1 MVGYPTYCPA
11 GASSSHM
18 NWAPNPEA
26 SKLAAPPSYPHPPH
40 CPPSWPSPGRPF
52 QTATSST
59 PSGPAHIGPRHFC
72 PMDRNQPSLLCH
84 APFLPRMVEN
94 LRWEG
99 ALRPQKHIPPCLD
112 QEPGS
117 LLPEPQ
123 APEGSGWSPSLEPDT
138 GGTSHSFT
146 SSPGKVAGCVW
157 GHSSPVLAV
166 MSFQGP
172 FKASHPLQGLS
183 LGMDV
188 PQEPLAAGT
197 VTLPISQIKKL
208 RLGKLSH
215 QPMVTE
221 HITGAGFMEGQ
232 ALCQGWDV
240 GRGPDFVPCC
250 APPPSEVLQTL
261 LHLCAPC

>member
-1 MVGYPTYCPA
+1 MPSGWAEGWLWALFRVGHSQLSR
-11 GASSSHM
+11 AS
-18 NWAPNPEA
+18 PEA
-26 SKLAAPPSYPHPPH
+26 
-40 CPPSWPSPGRPF
+40 
-52 QTATSST
+52 T
-59 PSGPAHIGPRHFC
+59 
-72 PMDRNQPSLLCH
+72 LL
-84 APFLPRMVEN
+84 PDS
-94 LRWEG
+94 
-99 ALRPQKHIPPCLD
+99 LRPRL
-112 QEPGS
+112 
-117 LLPEPQ
+117 
-123 APEGSGWSPSLEPDT
+123 
-138 GGTSHSFT
+138 
-146 SSPGKVAGCVW
+146 GKA
-157 GHSSPVLAV
+157 
-166 MSFQGP
+166 
-172 FKASHPLQGLS
+172 LQGLS

-208 RLGKLSH
+208 RLGELSH

>member
-1 MVGYPTYCPA
+1 MPSGVSILCTERTLGFRTRLGEFSTCGWLSNLLSSGSKQQPHELGPRPRSIKASCP
-11 GASSSHM
+11 SQ
-18 NWAPNPEA
+18 
-26 SKLAAPPSYPHPPH
+26 LPPSTPLPSQLAKPRTALPDSHLIHPQ
-40 CPPSWPSPGRPF
+40 W
-52 QTATSST
+52 
-59 PSGPAHIGPRHFC
+59 PAHTGPRHFC

-172 FKASHPLQGLS
+172 FKASHPLQGLL

-208 RLGKLSH
+208 RLHELSH
-215 QPMVTE
+215 
-221 HITGAGFMEGQ
+221 
-232 ALCQGWDV
+232 
-240 GRGPDFVPCC
+240 
-250 APPPSEVLQTL
+250 
-261 LHLCAPC
+261 

>member
-1 MVGYPTYCPA
+1 MWLTIQLTVV

-18 NWAPNPEA
+18 NWAPDPEA
-26 SKLAAPPSYPHPPH
+26 SKLAAPPSS
-40 CPPSWPSPGRPF
+40 PPSTPLPSQLAKPRPF

-59 PSGPAHIGPRHFC
+59 PSGPAHTGPRHFC
-72 PMDRNQPSLLCH
+72 PMDRSQPSLLSH
-84 APFLPRMVEN
+84 APFLPRMVVD

-99 ALRPQKHIPPCLD
+99 VLRPQKHIPPCLD
-112 QEPGS
+112 QEPES

-146 SSPGKVAGCVW
+146 SSPGKVAGCAW
-157 GHSSPVLAV
+157 GHSSSVLAV

-197 VTLPISQIKKL
+197 VTLPVSQIKKP
-208 RLGKLSH
+208 RLGELSH
-215 QPMVTE
+215 
-221 HITGAGFMEGQ
+221 
-232 ALCQGWDV
+232 
-240 GRGPDFVPCC
+240 
-250 APPPSEVLQTL
+250 
-261 LHLCAPC
+261 